1 MNYLRILIFSFFIIN
16 ISCTQVNEAY
26 QYRNFELKVGDLLF
40 QDSDCGPFCDAIE
53 KVTYGVDAC
62 NFSHVGIFIRDGLE
76 GRPMILEA
84 IGRGVVQTPIDSFF
98 MRSYDSEGKSKVVVG
113 RMKTEFQALI
123 PAAITHALSLKRKP
137 YDDGF
142 DIENDKYYCS
152 ELIYNSFRAANNG
165 KAIFTL
171 FPMTYKDPETNAT
184 FPIWVD
190 YFKDLKMEIPE
201 GKPGLNPGGMSR
213 ENCLKIVNYY
223 GQPSRSNKK

>member
-1 MNYLRILIFSFFIIN
+1 MNLRIFIFSIFVLN
-16 ISCTQVNEAY
+16 QSCTQVKDTY
-26 QYRNFELKVGDLLF
+26 KFRNFDLKVGDLLF

-53 KVTYGVDAC
+53 KVTFGIDGC
-62 NFSHVGIFIRDGLE
+62 KFSHVGIFTRDGLE
-76 GRPMILEA
+76 GRPLVLEA
-84 IGRGVVQTPIDSFF
+84 IGRGVVATPIDSFF
-98 MRSYDSEGKSKVVVG
+98 MRSYDGEGKSKVVVG
-113 RMKTEFQALI
+113 RMKTEFQSLI
-123 PAAITHALSLKRKP
+123 PAAIEHAISLKGKP

-165 KAIFTL
+165 KPIFTL
-171 FPMTYKDPETNAT
+171 FPMTYKDPATNAT
-184 FPIWVD
+184 FPIWTD

-223 GQPSRSNKK
+223 GKPSVQ